1 MRNHVDFIGVDHQTA
16 LSGYY
21 IIPLDKRHRAAFSG
35 TVSLDQVG
43 RVGVE
48 PTKSCLRRIL
58 SPLRLPIPPP
68 PPQIL

>member
-1 MRNHVDFIGVDHQTA
+1 MRSHVDFIGVDHQSV
-16 LSGYY
+16 LCGFYFS
-21 IIPLDKRHRAAFSG
+21 PCNERHRAAFSG
-35 TVSLDQVG
+35 TVSVDQVG

>member
-16 LSGYY
+16 LSGFY
-21 IIPLDKRHRAAFSG
+21 IIPLDKRHRTGKSS
-35 TVSLDQVG
+35 TVSMDQVG